1 MDDQQREDR
10 PQEHEPHDPQP
21 EGHQPED
28 HQPEDHEL
36 TIESPQQYK
45 ALSHPLRQRL
55 LLALGGQPATV
66 GRLAALLDSRKGTV
80 AHHLKVLQEAGVV
93 RIVETRKVRGGS
105 EHLYQRTTRRI
116 AVTERGAG
124 RDTGRDAGPT
134 TALLKAVAEECADA
148 PQEPVLVLRHLRLT
162 ADQAARLGA
171 TLQALVAEAAEAPPG
186 EPVHGVLV
194 ALYEQAAGRDG

>member
-124 RDTGRDAGPT
+124 RDAGPT

-194 ALYEQAAGRDG
+194 ALYEQAAGRDD

>member
-1 MDDQQREDR
+1 MEDQT
-10 PQEHEPHDPQP
+10 QEQ
-21 EGHQPED
+21 
-28 HQPEDHEL
+28 EL

-66 GRLAALLDSRKGTV
+66 GRLAAALDSSKGTV
-80 AHHLKVLQEAGVV
+80 AHHLKVLQDAGVV

-105 EHLYQRTTRRI
+105 EHLYQRTARRI
-116 AVTERGAG
+116 TVAG
-124 RDTGRDAGPT
+124 QDAGPT
-134 TALLKAVAEECADA
+134 TALLGAVAEECVKA
-148 PQEPVLVLRHLRLT
+148 PQEPLLVLRHLRLT

-171 TLQALVAEAAEAPPG
+171 ALQALVNEAAEAPEG

-194 ALYEQAAGRDG
+194 ALYEQAAGRD

>member
-28 HQPEDHEL
+28 HQPEDHQL

-124 RDTGRDAGPT
+124 RDAGRDAGPT

-194 ALYEQAAGRDG
+194 ALYEQAAGRDD

>member
-1 MDDQQREDR
+1 M
-10 PQEHEPHDPQP
+10 
-21 EGHQPED
+21 
-28 HQPEDHEL
+28 

-124 RDTGRDAGPT
+124 RDAGPT

-171 TLQALVAEAAEAPPG
+171 TLQALVAEADEAPPG

-194 ALYEQAAGRDG
+194 ALYEQAAGRDD

>member
-10 PQEHEPHDPQP
+10 PQEHESHAPQP
-21 EGHQPED
+21 EGQ
-28 HQPEDHEL
+28 QPEDHEL

-124 RDTGRDAGPT
+124 RDAGPT
-134 TALLKAVAEECADA
+134 TALLKAVAEECANA

-194 ALYEQAAGRDG
+194 ALYEQAAGRDD

>member
-1 MDDQQREDR
+1 MDDRTQDQD
-10 PQEHEPHDPQP
+10 
-21 EGHQPED
+21 
-28 HQPEDHEL
+28 L

-66 GRLAALLDSRKGTV
+66 AQLAEALDSRKGTV
-80 AHHLKVLQEAGVV
+80 AHHLKVLQDAGVV

-105 EHLYQRTTRRI
+105 EHLYRRTARRI
-116 AVTERGAG
+116 TAAG
-124 RDTGRDAGPT
+124 REAGPT
-134 TALLKAVAEECADA
+134 TALLGAVAEECVKA
-148 PQEPVLVLRHLRLT
+148 PQEPLLLLRHLRLT

-171 TLQALVAEAAEAPPG
+171 ALQALVDEAAEAPDG

-194 ALYEQAAGRDG
+194 ALYEQAEQAGRAGQAGGGS

>member
-28 HQPEDHEL
+28 QQPEDHEL

-124 RDTGRDAGPT
+124 RDAGPT
-134 TALLKAVAEECADA
+134 TALLKAVAEECANA

-171 TLQALVAEAAEAPPG
+171 TLQALVAEADEAPPG